1 MKKIVSRLF
10 LFCAATVILSATI
23 ISCKGKVSDADIQKA
38 ISEKIATVPEMAG
51 LTASVK
57 EGAVTLEGQCK
68 DDACKTLCETTVK
81 GLAGVK
87 SVANNCTIAPPP
99 PAPEP
104 VVIAADDALT
114 TGVTDAIK
122 DFAGVKAA
130 VKDGIV
136 TLTGE
141 LKRTDLPKLMQTLNT
156 LKPTKIENKLTL
168 K

>member
-1 MKKIVSRLF
+1 MKKIVSRLL
-10 LFCAATVILSATI
+10 LFCAAAIILSASV

-38 ISEKIATVPEMAG
+38 ISEKIASVPEMAG
-51 LTASVK
+51 LTATVK
-57 EGAVTLEGQCK
+57 DGAVTLDGQCK

-87 SVANNCTIAPPP
+87 SVVTNCTIAPPP

-104 VVIAADDALT
+104 VVISADETLSKA
-114 TGVTDAIK
+114 VTDAIK
-122 DFAGVKAA
+122 DFAGVKAE

-136 TLTGE
+136 TLTGD
-141 LKRTDLPKLMQTLNT
+141 LKRADLPKLMQTLNT